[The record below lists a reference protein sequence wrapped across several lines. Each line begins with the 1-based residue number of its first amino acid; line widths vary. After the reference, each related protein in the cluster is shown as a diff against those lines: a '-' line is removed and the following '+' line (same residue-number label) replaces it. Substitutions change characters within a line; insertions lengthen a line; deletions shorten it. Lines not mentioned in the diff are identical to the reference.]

1 MNTADLRLLDTE
13 YPDELHCVP
22 NDDLIEHDYSGA
34 CWCAPA
40 QEVQRFEDGYFR
52 FLWYHHAAD
61 CRDYYGAE
69 ELPLQ

>member
-1 MNTADLRLLDTE
+1 MNAADHRLLDTE
-13 YPDELHCVP
+13 YPDEWHCVP
-22 NDDLIEHDYSGA
+22 SDDLRPHENSCA
-34 CWCAPA
+34 CWCAPE

-69 ELPLQ
+69 DLPLQ